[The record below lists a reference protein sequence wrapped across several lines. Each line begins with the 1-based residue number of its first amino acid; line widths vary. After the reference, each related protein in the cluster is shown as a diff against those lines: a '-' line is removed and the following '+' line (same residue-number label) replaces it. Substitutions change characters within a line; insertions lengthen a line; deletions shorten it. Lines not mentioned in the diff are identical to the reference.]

1 MNRINVIV
9 TGHGTFATGI
19 QGALNLLVKVPDNW
33 QFVDFSAGMSD
44 EKLKENLDKAINTFD
59 GETLLFTDL
68 VGGTPYKVAA
78 TLATEKSGLA
88 VVSGCNLGSLL
99 EALFKNYSDVDAF
112 ANDLI
117 DISKKGTQ
125 IFDVTDLKPTTSTD
139 TYSDGI

>member
-33 QFVDFSAGMSD
+33 QFVDFFAGMSD

-125 IFDVTDLKPTTSTD
+125 IFDVTDIKPTTSTD